1 MMIEKIRIINE
12 TKVDGRNPFTTSI
25 KVVMKNGDVNVE
37 NLEYPRVSKKK
48 SAEPPGYRGQVQKL
62 YQAYL
67 ACTEGG

>member
-48 SAEPPGYRGQVQKL
+48 IR
-62 YQAYL
+62 
-67 ACTEGG
+67 